1 MRFKNVKLSKRQEA
15 ILALVATGHTK
26 DEIAERLFIAP
37 VTVASHIQMIK
48 EEIECSRLNQM
59 AAWWWLRK
67 YSLTV
72 AQALTCVAFIA
83 LIGVHDLVSDNQDM
97 RPVRT
102 VRVGR
107 TSSARKTGE
116 NSYVLSV

>member
-26 DEIAERLFIAP
+26 DEIAAKLFIAP

-67 YSLTV
+67 YSLSV
-72 AQALTCVAFIA
+72 AEALMCIAFTA
-83 LIGVHDLVSDNQDM
+83 MIGIHDLASDHQDM
-97 RPVRT
+97 RPVRST
-102 VRVGR
+102 RVVRASRGR
-107 TSSARKTGE
+107 GRE
-116 NSYVLSV
+116 DIDCVLFS

>member
-15 ILALVATGHTK
+15 ILSLVATGHTK
-26 DEIAERLFIAP
+26 QEIADMLFIAP
-37 VTVASHIQMIK
+37 VTVATHIQMIK

-72 AQALTCVAFIA
+72 AEALVCMAFIA
-83 LIGVHDLVSDNQDM
+83 LIGVHDLNPDNQDM

-102 VRVGR
+102 TRVVRGGR
-107 TSSARKTGE
+107 RTE
-116 NSYVLSV
+116 NNGFS